1 VTRVHPSAVIG
12 PGVQLAPGVIVGPH
26 AVLLGPCE
34 VREGAWIGAGAIVGA
49 PPGDVAAPHRSWDEP
64 QGGGVVVGERARV
77 REHAQIE
84 SGQAASTIVGPDA
97 FVMPHAH
104 LSHDC
109 VLGTHVVIASGAV
122 LGGTVRVGDHVF
134 VGLNTSVHQRVV
146 IGAHAV
152 VGLQSAVVDD
162 IPPFARAAGSPA
174 RILGV
179 NHVGMRRRGLDRL
192 APAAEEIL
200 LRGGAPGDASVA
212 DELADRFS
220 EFAAW
225 RRGSDRR
232 TAKVAR

>member
-1 VTRVHPSAVIG
+1 MTRVHPSAVVG
-12 PGVQLAPGVIVGPH
+12 PGVDLAPDVVVGPH

-34 VREGAWIGAGAIVGA
+34 VREGAWIGAGAVVGGPSGDVGA
-49 PPGDVAAPHRSWDEP
+49 PHHAWDEP
-64 QGGGVVVGERARV
+64 QGGGVVIGERARI
-77 REHAQIE
+77 REHAQVE
-84 SGQAASTIVGPDA
+84 TGQAAVTVVGPDA

-109 VLGTHVVIASGAV
+109 TLGAHVVIASGAV

-134 VGLNTSVHQRVV
+134 VGLNAGVHQRVV
-146 IGAHAV
+146 IGAHAMI
-152 VGLQSAVVDD
+152 GLQSAVVADV
-162 IPPFARAAGSPA
+162 PPFARAAGSPA

-179 NHVGMRRRGLDRL
+179 NHVGMERRGLHGLIAD
-192 APAAEEIL
+192 AEEVL
-200 LRGGAPGDASVA
+200 LRGGDPEDASVA
-212 DELADRFS
+212 SELADRFS